1 MREPELRV
9 LCPDAPT
16 RAARLL
22 LVDAARHVIRKGLAL
37 LGIAAPERM

>member
-1 MREPELRV
+1 MRESDRRV
-9 LCPDAPT
+9 LSDDAAT

-22 LVDAARHVIRKGLAL
+22 LVDGTRHVIRKGMDL